1 MKKNDKKEFL
11 SFIIIALVVCAI
23 LSAIGFSTDIGSFFI
38 ILIVICSISLLI
50 FFLNLPFMK
59 GKIGEAVVALLLKE
73 FSKKHNGKVI
83 NDVIIV
89 DEENKSSQI
98 DHILLHT
105 SGIYVIETKNFS
117 GRIYGKETDKTW
129 TQVLAKGKV
138 KNKFYS
144 PVLQN
149 QKHVERMQSVLC
161 ISTFMESCIVL
172 IKGNTKYIDS
182 PNTFSPLALRKHI
195 LLKINEDIIPLEQ
208 VEYIYDKINNFKINP
223 TKTIEEHV
231 NAIKEFKNSLIC
243 PFCNGELIKRQSKNG
258 KKFYGCSNFPKCKFT
273 KQINEKEC

>member
-11 SFIIIALVVCAI
+11 SFIIIALVICAI
-23 LSAIGFSTDIGSFFI
+23 LSAIGVSTDVGSFFI
-38 ILIVICSISLLI
+38 VLIVICAISLLI

-59 GKIGEAVVALLLKE
+59 GKIGEAIVSLLLKE
-73 FSKKHNGKVI
+73 FTKKHNGKVI

-98 DHILLHT
+98 DHILFHT

-117 GRIYGKETDKTW
+117 GRIYGKESDKTW

-149 QKHVERMQSVLC
+149 QKHIERMQNVLS

-172 IKGNTKYIDS
+172 IKGNIAFIDT
-182 PNTFSPLALRKHI
+182 PNTYSPLSLRKHI
-195 LLKINEDIIPLEQ
+195 LSKINEDIIPFEQ
-208 VEYIYDKINNFKINP
+208 VEYIYERINNFKSNP

-231 NAIKEFKNSLIC
+231 NEIKTFKESLIC
-243 PFCNGELIKRQSKNG
+243 PFCKGELIIRQSKNG
-258 KKFYGCSNFPKCKFT
+258 NKFYGCSNFPKCKFT
-273 KQINEKEC
+273 KQIN

>member
-11 SFIIIALVVCAI
+11 SFIIIALVICAI
-23 LSAIGFSTDIGSFFI
+23 LSAIGVSTDVGSFFI
-38 ILIVICSISLLI
+38 VLIVICAISLLI

-59 GKIGEAVVALLLKE
+59 GKIGEAIVSLLLKE
-73 FSKKHNGKVI
+73 FTKKHNGKVI

-98 DHILLHT
+98 DHILFHT

-117 GRIYGKETDKTW
+117 GRIYGKESDKTW

-149 QKHVERMQSVLC
+149 QKHIERMQNVLS

-172 IKGNTKYIDS
+172 IKGNIAFIDT
-182 PNTFSPLALRKHI
+182 PNTYSPLSLRKHI
-195 LLKINEDIIPLEQ
+195 LSKINEDIIPFEQ
-208 VEYIYDKINNFKINP
+208 VEYIYEKINNFKSNP

-231 NAIKEFKNSLIC
+231 NEIKTFKESLIC
-243 PFCNGELIKRQSKNG
+243 PFCKGELIIRQSKNG
-258 KKFYGCSNFPKCKFT
+258 NKFYGCSNFPKCKFT
-273 KQINEKEC
+273 KQIN